1 MLDIS
6 DDDFKQLM
14 NEAMATLPKS
24 HVGRLENVAL
34 LLEEDVD
41 QATRERMKLQPG
53 VTLFGLYQGVPL
65 AYRQGQTMQLP
76 DTITLYK
83 LPILSSVRTM
93 DELKDRIRRTL
104 WHEIA
109 HYFGLNHTD
118 IYKLEG

>member
-6 DDDFKQLM
+6 DDDFKRLM

-41 QATRERMKLQPG
+41 EATRERMNLQPG

-83 LPILSSVRTM
+83 RPILSSVRTM

-118 IYKLEG
+118 IHKLES

>member
-34 LLEEDVD
+34 LLETDVD
-41 QATRERMKLQPG
+41 EVTRERMNLQPG

-65 AYRQGQTMQLP
+65 AYRQGQTTQLP

>member
-41 QATRERMKLQPG
+41 QATRERMNLQPG

-93 DELKDRIRRTL
+93 EELKDRIRRTL